1 MADIELSKLEV
12 VHNPEKSRFEITLEG
27 GMAISE
33 YQLAAKNMIFTHTEV
48 PEAYE
53 GLGVGNKL
61 AQVGLDYAR
70 DHGYKIQALCPFMNA
85 YVRRHKEYHPITWGY
100 ET

>member
-1 MADIELSKLEV
+1 
-12 VHNPEKSRFEITLEG
+12 
-27 GMAISE
+27 
-33 YQLAAKNMIFTHTEV
+33 
-48 PEAYE
+48 
-53 GLGVGNKL
+53 
-61 AQVGLDYAR
+61 VGLDYAR